1 MSELGSARI
10 RDLMYGTWIAQSVYA
25 AARLDLADHVSAGAR
40 GIDELARRCG
50 ADPDTLYRLMRALS
64 SAGVFEEL
72 TDRDFAMTPAA
83 EALRTGEDDSVKDL
97 VLFYGK
103 EVHRSYGR
111 IDESIR
117 TGRPA
122 LDAEFGKPI
131 WDYLEQLPEEDNTFR
146 RGMGATSWR
155 AQLPLPRTYDFG
167 GVKHLVDLGGGE
179 GTMLAA
185 ILHEHPEMTGTLVEL
200 PGGMDRTMRHFVD
213 AGVRDR
219 CTLIEGSGFDEV
231 PSGDGY
237 FLSCVFHVLDDQAS
251 LRVLARIREAITS
264 DGRLVILER
273 IISPPN
279 EGGLAKTLDLSMLLT
294 NGGRERTEHEWHE
307 LLENGGFKLTRVVP
321 MPYFIG
327 GTELVAIEA
336 MPTPR

>member
-1 MSELGSARI
+1 MSGLGSAHI

-25 AARLDLADHVSAGAR
+25 AARLDLADHVSAGTTAV
-40 GIDELARRCG
+40 DELATRVG
-50 ADPDTLYRLMRALS
+50 ADPDALYRLMRALS
-64 SAGVFEEL
+64 STGVFEEQAN
-72 TDRDFAMTPAA
+72 RNFQMTPAA
-83 EALRTGEDDSVKDL
+83 QALRTGEEDSIKDL

-122 LDAEFGKPI
+122 LEMEFGMPI
-131 WDYLEQLPEEDNTFR
+131 WEYLEQLPAEDNTFR

-155 AQLPLPRTYDFG
+155 AQSPLPRTYDFG
-167 GVKHLVDLGGGE
+167 GIKHLVDVGGGE

-185 ILHEHPEMTGTLVEL
+185 ILHEHPEMTGVLVEL
-200 PGGMDRTMRHFVD
+200 PGGMDPTMRHFAD
-213 AGVRDR
+213 AGVTDR
-219 CTLIEGSGFDEV
+219 CSLVEGSGFDEL
-231 PSGDGY
+231 PAADGY

-251 LRVLARIREAITS
+251 LRVLARIRDAITS

-273 IISPPN
+273 IVSPAN
-279 EGGLAKTLDLSMLLT
+279 EGGLAKHLDLSMLLT
-294 NGGRERTEHEWHE
+294 NGGRERTEQEWHD
-307 LLENGGFKLTRVVP
+307 LLATAGFKLTRIVP